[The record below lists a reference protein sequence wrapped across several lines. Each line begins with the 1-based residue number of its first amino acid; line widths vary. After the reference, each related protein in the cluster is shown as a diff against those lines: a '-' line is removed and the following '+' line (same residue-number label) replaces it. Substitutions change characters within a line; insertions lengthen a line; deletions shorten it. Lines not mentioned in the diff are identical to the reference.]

1 MLPAGLGYGVINLG
15 GALTEPDEITD
26 SPTGWV
32 ATHIGEYVS
41 SGGKKGARFYGVD
54 ALLIVTRGRRSGRLR
69 RTALYY
75 GVDGDHYVL
84 VASDG
89 GAAADPNW
97 YRNLAA
103 DPGVVI
109 QVGTE
114 TFGGWARTATGAERA
129 RLWELMVGIFPKYA
143 QYQAKAAREIPVVV
157 VERAADG
164 T

>member
-1 MLPAGLGYGVINLG
+1 MS
-15 GALTEPDEITD
+15 EPDELTD
-26 SPTGWV
+26 SPTDWV
-32 ATHIGEYVS
+32 AAHIREYVS
-41 SGGKKGARFYGVD
+41 SGGKKGARFYGHE
-54 ALLIVTRGRRSGRLR
+54 ALLLTTGGRRSGRLR

-75 GVDGDHYVL
+75 GVDGDRYVL

-89 GAAADPNW
+89 GAPADPNW

-114 TFGGWARTATGAERA
+114 TFGAFASTATGTERA
-129 RLWELMVGIFPKYA
+129 RLWELMVGVFPKYA
-143 QYQAKAAREIPVVV
+143 QYQAKAGREIPVVII
-157 VERAADG
+157 ERAVEA